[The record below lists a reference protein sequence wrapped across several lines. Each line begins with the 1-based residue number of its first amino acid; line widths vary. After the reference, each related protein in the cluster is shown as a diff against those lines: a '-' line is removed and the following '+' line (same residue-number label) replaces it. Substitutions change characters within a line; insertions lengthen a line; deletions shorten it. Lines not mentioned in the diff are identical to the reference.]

1 MGRGHTD
8 GPTVVD
14 SETGEDVTTVL
25 RGEGVEDV
33 GGDSDV
39 GCGSECG
46 QWRRG
51 DTKVSS
57 RLFVFSSSLFFFSS
71 AIEAKK
77 GIQQDAATTLTIRI
91 ITIRSTRA
99 VVFNLQL
106 H

>member
-39 GCGSECG
+39 GCGSE
-46 QWRRG
+46 R
-51 DTKVSS
+51 
-57 RLFVFSSSLFFFSS
+57 
-71 AIEAKK
+71 
-77 GIQQDAATTLTIRI
+77 
-91 ITIRSTRA
+91 
-99 VVFNLQL
+99 
-106 H
+106 